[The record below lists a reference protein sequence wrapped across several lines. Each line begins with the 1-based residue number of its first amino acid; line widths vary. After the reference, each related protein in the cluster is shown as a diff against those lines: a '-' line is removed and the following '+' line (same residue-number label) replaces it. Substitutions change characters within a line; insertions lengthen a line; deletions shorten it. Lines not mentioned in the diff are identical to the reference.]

1 MEERE
6 VYMKKY
12 IIYLLMTGVFF
23 TACVSGCSSLNGDV
37 DSSNGLI
44 QTDTTPAL
52 PPPTE
57 ALETSDIIA
66 ETEYNPSTKKISD
79 LSDIFTSD
87 SLDLNAKS
95 ISLSGPMCT
104 ELVIENTKK
113 IYSDSL
119 GADYP
124 SVEFIPE
131 DHVTAL
137 GWWSDKRDV
146 YIHFWNINNEKEVQF
161 LVDGIHCTLTLP
173 EAVFETVEVGSTIDN
188 LGVSY
193 LADSMFVYQDA
204 VVLNLQIESDDSF
217 NFPTIKLK
225 TEQAEHMP
233 SRVNIDSVAGELK
246 ILYLLNLNKSN
257 IAATVQDIQGFI
269 CNDQFVAFD

>member
-1 MEERE
+1 
-6 VYMKKY
+6 MKKY

-37 DSSNGLI
+37 DSSNGSI

-193 LADSMFVYQDA
+193 FADSMFVYQDA

>member
-37 DSSNGLI
+37 DSSNGSI

>member
-37 DSSNGLI
+37 DSSNGSI

-225 TEQAEHMP
+225 TEQAEHIP

>member
-1 MEERE
+1 
-6 VYMKKY
+6 MKKY